1 MRSLSVSPMDP
12 QGEQSIVHH
21 PVFAEFARYSGKVPA
36 GFQVDFL
43 GALMCRDFVM
53 GAEPLPPHTETT
65 YPPIDEEYFE
75 WIDILESVCSAQG
88 EYVMFELG
96 AGYGRWA
103 VRAAC
108 ALRQRGAMKC
118 HLLAIEPEPKH
129 FQWLRQHFLNNS
141 LDPEA
146 HTLLQAVV
154 RDVTDD
160 SLFLIGSPEGR
171 NFQPDRWYGQ
181 GITNWSTAALYAA
194 FRVLRPDNGRQAIKV
209 PSVTLQNLLKD
220 FECVDLIDFD
230 LQGEELKVIR
240 SALDALDRKVARLHI
255 GTHGRKIE
263 TGLRASLA
271 EHGWN
276 CLADYPSSS
285 TSETP
290 CGPVSFQDGVQSWIN
305 PRLASVNRGRSF
317 TKVDAVPA
325 EFHAISDAEAEIRL
339 LDRARVLFEPR
350 ELAPYPGWHFDI
362 DWYRDEPK
370 LQERR
375 TIWSSFYSAGKLAE
389 LDVEWHGVRLT
400 LYLGNDLSKQLFIT
414 GCLDPN
420 EFALLNRF
428 LEPGMRFVDAGA
440 NEGLYALFAAARV
453 TDAGEVWAFEPSS
466 RELARLR
473 HNCSLNGFSHLKAV
487 GCALSDA
494 SGVATLS
501 VAEEGHAGHNT
512 LGQLS
517 DGVRQ
522 VLTEEVP
529 VRTLDDIAA
538 AENWERVDVL
548 KIDVEGAELR
558 LLEGARHVLL
568 TMRPLILFECSPAAL
583 ERNRTTVTQ
592 LLDLLRGLDYAIYW
606 FHPNTGLPALAGSD
620 NYSDNM
626 VAAPKERPFP
636 FITY

>member
-1 MRSLSVSPMDP
+1 
-12 QGEQSIVHH
+12 
-21 PVFAEFARYSGKVPA
+21 
-36 GFQVDFL
+36 
-43 GALMCRDFVM
+43 MCRDFVL
-53 GAEPLPPHTETT
+53 GAGPCPPQLATT

-96 AGYGRWA
+96 AGYGRWV

-108 ALRQRGAMKC
+108 ALRQREPVKC
-118 HLLAIEPEPKH
+118 HLVAVEAEPKH
-129 FQWLRQHFLNNS
+129 FEWLLQHFRDNG

-146 HTLLQAVV
+146 HTVLHRVISNT
-154 RDVTDD
+154 TDD
-160 SLFLIGSPEGR
+160 SLFLIGAPAGH
-171 NFQPDRWYGQ
+171 NFQPDKWYGQ
-181 GITNWSTAALYAA
+181 WTASRFSAGLYAA
-194 FRVLRPDNGRQAIKV
+194 LRVIMPRNGKQAIKV
-209 PSVTLQNLLKD
+209 HSVTLQDLLKD
-220 FECVDLIDFD
+220 FERVDLIDFD
-230 LQGEELKVIR
+230 VQGEELRIIS
-240 SALDALDRKVARLHI
+240 SALDAIDRKVARLHI
-255 GTHGRKIE
+255 GTHGRNIE
-263 TGLRASLA
+263 RRLRHLLA
-271 EHGWN
+271 EHGWK
-276 CLADYPSSS
+276 CLADYPSSA

-290 CGPVSFQDGVQSWIN
+290 WGPVRFQDGLQSWSN
-305 PRLASVNRGRSF
+305 PRLASVDRKRTF
-317 TKVDAVPA
+317 AIADTIPA
-325 EFHAISDAEAEIRL
+325 ECKATADAEAQLRL
-339 LDRARVLFEPR
+339 LARARVLFDSR

-362 DWYRDEPK
+362 DWYRDDPK

-375 TIWSSFYSAGKLAE
+375 MIWDSYYSAGKLAA
-389 LDVEWHGVRLT
+389 LDVEWHNMRLT
-400 LYLGNDLSKQLFIT
+400 LQLGNDLSKQLFIT
-414 GCLDPN
+414 GCFDPN

-487 GCALSDA
+487 GCALSDR
-494 SGVATLS
+494 SGVAILS
-501 VAEEGHAGHNT
+501 VAEDGHAGHNT
-512 LGQLS
+512 LGRLA

-538 AENWERVDVL
+538 AENWDRVDVL

-558 LLEGARHVLL
+558 VLMGAKHVLR

-583 ERNRTTVTQ
+583 ERNDATVTQ
-592 LLDLLRGLDYAIYW
+592 LLDLLRGFDYSIYW
-606 FHPNTGLPALAGSD
+606 FHPDTGLPALAGPD
-620 NYSDNM
+620 DYSDNM

-636 FITY
+636 FIK